1 MQNLGVAT
9 VFKWMGSRLAAG
21 LIVVF
26 TGALAPIPSLAT
38 TLADTLESAYKN
50 SGLLEQNRALLRA
63 ADEDVASAVSRLRP
77 ILRWSSR
84 VSYAYDKGQDSFGR
98 DFDTEQ
104 GDISARL
111 TAEWLLYD
119 FGRSAFRTE
128 ATKETV
134 LATRQRLRGI
144 EQEVLFRAVQAHAD
158 VIRTQNIVELRRN
171 NLSVIRRELSAAEN
185 RFRIGEVTE
194 TDVFQAEAR
203 LASAESGL
211 TAAERELEFARDA
224 YKVAVGREPR
234 RLQPISQMPNP
245 DMTEQAAESVALSTH
260 PTIREIQHQVK
271 AADLTA
277 EAARKELLPTV
288 NLFGEVNVD
297 EEITSGKDFGRGGQ
311 VGVEMSGPIYQGG
324 GLNAAIRRAIAQ
336 RDAVRGELISAS
348 RQVEQRVGNAFA
360 RMQAARLTLK
370 SSRDEVKAS
379 ELSFEGVKNEARF
392 GARTTLDILQSEQI
406 LLNAR
411 IVQVEAQIDFQ
422 LSSYNILASIGQL
435 TVEDLNL
442 NVKTYDPAAYY
453 NLFKD
458 APSSLSSRGRKL
470 DQVLE
475 ALGK

>member
-1 MQNLGVAT
+1 MLKADVT
-9 VFKWMGSRLAAG
+9 KSLRVLLMCLAG
-21 LIVVF
+21 LF
-26 TGALAPIPSLAT
+26 PATGSHAE
-38 TLADTLESAYKN
+38 TLADTLESAYRN

-63 ADEDVASAVSRLRP
+63 ADEDVASAISRLRP

-84 VSYAYDKGQDSFGR
+84 VSYVYDEGQDSFGR
-98 DFDTEQ
+98 DFDTDQ
-104 GDISARL
+104 GDLSVGL

-134 LATRQRLRGI
+134 LATRQRLRSI
-144 EQEVLFRAVQAHAD
+144 EQEVLFRAVQAHAN
-158 VIRTQNIVELRRN
+158 VIRTQNIVNLRRN
-171 NLSVIRRELSAAEN
+171 NLSVIRRELNAAEN
-185 RFRIGEVTE
+185 RFRIGEITE

-224 YKVAVGREPR
+224 YKVAVGREPG
-234 RLQPISQMPNP
+234 RLKPISQMPDP
-245 DMTEQAAESVALSTH
+245 DMTEQAAKSIALSSH
-260 PTIREIQHQVK
+260 PTIQEIQHQIK
-271 AADLTA
+271 AADLAA
-277 EAARKELLPTV
+277 EAARKELLPTI
-288 NLFGEVNVD
+288 NLFGEVNIE
-297 EEITSGKDFGRGGQ
+297 EEITSGTDFGRRGQ

-324 GLNAAIRRAIAQ
+324 GLNAAIRKAIAQ
-336 RDAVRGELISAS
+336 RDAARGELISAS

-360 RMQAARLTLK
+360 RMQAAQLTLK

-392 GARTTLDILQSEQI
+392 GSRTTLDILQSEQI

-411 IVQVEAQIDFQ
+411 IVQVEAQIDLQ

-442 NVKTYDPAAYY
+442 DVTTYDPAAYY
-453 NLFKD
+453 KLVKD
-458 APSSLSSRGRKL
+458 APSSLSAQGRKL
-470 DQVLE
+470 DRVLE